1 MGKNDLLIEP
11 YYVSIKC
18 NQAKNWEKII
28 KSKNQS
34 VKLPDA
40 IIILNWLLGIKI
52 YKSSFEIFIF

>member
-11 YYVSIKC
+11 YYVSIKYI
-18 NQAKNWEKII
+18 QAKNWEKII
-28 KSKNQS
+28 KSKNQF

-40 IIILNWLLGIKI
+40 IDILNWLLGIKI